1 MACQQHQ
8 QVFPIYWRVRPSLR
22 TCAGAQIT
30 RFQRG
35 SIANILRIKKI
46 PSLLMN
52 ERSGA
57 DALTLGVGRG
67 RPRQRPPAGRGSRG
81 RSPLVK
87 NFGIP
92 KHSTEAK
99 VAHRVKYPYKKGTRS
114 CTGHTLGF
122 LGRNPVVS
130 ESANKITRLCF
141 VS

>member
-1 MACQQHQ
+1 MELDEDA
-8 QVFPIYWRVRPSLR
+8 
-22 TCAGAQIT
+22 
-30 RFQRG
+30 RG
-35 SIANILRIKKI
+35 S
-46 PSLLMN
+46 
-52 ERSGA
+52 G
-57 DALTLGVGRG
+57 
-67 RPRQRPPAGRGSRG
+67 PRQGGGPGGGALWFK
-81 RSPLVK
+81 LV
-87 NFGIP
+87 GIP